1 MYRSALMTATVER
14 AHPCDLCAGD
24 AFELVAERDRDGAP
38 LETCICSRCGLVVHR
53 DLPGTDELAAYYEG
67 EYREL
72 YHHERTPSPRR
83 VLRSWEKGHKLL
95 QWLQPHLEPGQR
107 VLEVGAGVGGVVK
120 VFELAGYEA
129 SGIDPGGEYLRF
141 GTEQLGATLT
151 RARLE
156 DLPGEARYDLVLL
169 VHVIEH
175 LRSPRE
181 ALERLHTLLAVGGL
195 LYIECPNLGAPSTRW
210 PKAFHRAHIHNFTT
224 SSLTMLAR
232 SCGFEVETPPEDEQS
247 TISVLYR
254 RTAERA
260 LEIDEGNYARTL
272 QRREAYDGGSYF
284 LRGNYFT
291 HRYATL
297 RRQVRERLLGGLLVR
312 RIIKRCRAEGS

>member
-1 MYRSALMTATVER
+1 MAATAAVER
-14 AHPCDLCAGD
+14 AQACDLCGGD
-24 AFELVAERDRDGAP
+24 AFELVSQRDRDGAP
-38 LETCICSRCGLVVHR
+38 LATCICARCGLVVQR
-53 DLPGTDELAAYYEG
+53 AAPSSDELAAYYAG
-67 EYREL
+67 PYREQ
-72 YHHERTPSPRR
+72 YQHEQTPSARR

-95 QWLQPHLEPGQR
+95 RWLQPHLKPGQR
-107 VLEVGAGVGGVVK
+107 VLEVGAGVGCVVK

-129 SGIDPGGEYLRF
+129 SGIDPGGGYLRF
-141 GTEQLGATLT
+141 GTEQLGAALT

-156 DLPGEARYDLVLL
+156 DLPGEGRYDLVLL

-181 ALERLHTLLAVGGL
+181 ALERLHALLAPRGL

-210 PKAFHRAHIHNFTT
+210 PKAFHRAHIHDFTT

-232 SCGFEVETPPEDEQS
+232 RCGFRIETPAEDQQS

-254 RTAERA
+254 RTEERS
-260 LEIDEGNYARTL
+260 LEIDAGNYARIL
-272 QRREAYDGGSYF
+272 QRREAYDPGSYF
-284 LRGNYFT
+284 LRGNYFRR
-291 HRYATL
+291 RYRTL

-312 RIIKRCRAEGS
+312 RIIKRCQAHGA